1 MVGVVDDVAVVSS
14 CGTNLF
20 SRTEEQPQRSDTN
33 TINFTIP
40 ITNMNINVFVY
51 MGGNQRVPQH
61 VTHVRVHKSVK
72 IITRDAFNNRRWL
85 VSIEMHD
92 GVEIIEDEA
101 FQDSDLRGIKL
112 TGVRIIGY
120 EAFQY
125 CESLEN
131 VEFGDKL
138 ESIGGGAFQGCT
150 PLRIVKLHTVRII
163 GIRAFAEC
171 KQLTEVE
178 LSEDLEFI
186 GGDAFYDCP
195 RLRRI
200 AIPLKDNLLDDED
213 DEEDSNGAFAY
224 CDNLSQVDLIGGI
237 HKTVSSLL
245 LDSWK
250 NEMKDEI
257 DIINQVLPY
266 YDDDKTPAIRQWIRS
281 VLQRIEHF
289 KREHYALL
297 KEDMTLLE
305 LALWKSSLPNNIDAA
320 DRQQARVTCGANIM
334 IPHVLSFLND
344 DDVFPSLNQSIE

>member
-1 MVGVVDDVAVVSS
+1 MDHADD
-14 CGTNLF
+14 
-20 SRTEEQPQRSDTN
+20 DD
-33 TINFTIP
+33 
-40 ITNMNINVFVY
+40 VFVY
-51 MGGNQRVPQH
+51 MGGDHEVPED

-72 IITRDAFNNRRWL
+72 IITRRAFYCCIYL
-85 VSIEMHD
+85 VSIEMHH
-92 GVEIIEDEA
+92 GVEIIEEEA
-101 FQDSDLRGIKL
+101 FCHCEALRGINL
-112 TGVRIIGY
+112 SGVRVIGV

-125 CESLEN
+125 CTALEN

-138 ESIGGGAFQGCT
+138 ESIEGGAFQGCT
-150 PLRIVKLHTVRII
+150 PLRIVKLHTVRYI
-163 GIRAFAEC
+163 GICAFAEC
-171 KQLTEVE
+171 PQLTEVQL
-178 LSEDLEFI
+178 LSEDLERIDNGAFI
-186 GGDAFYDCP
+186 DCP
-195 RLRRI
+195 SLRRI
-200 AIPLKDNLLDDED
+200 FIPLKDNLLVDED
-213 DEEDSNGAFAY
+213 VEDHGGFY
-224 CDNLSQVDLIGGI
+224 KCDALSQVDLIGGI